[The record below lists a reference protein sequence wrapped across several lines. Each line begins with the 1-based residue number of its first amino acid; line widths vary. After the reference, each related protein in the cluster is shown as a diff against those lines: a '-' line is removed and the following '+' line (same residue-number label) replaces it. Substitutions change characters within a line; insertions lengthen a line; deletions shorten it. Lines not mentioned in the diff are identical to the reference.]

1 MQRTCGFLRIGVVG
15 RRRAGGSSSVVCRSW
30 RRRRG
35 GRCRTLVAALVALAL
50 VSLALLT
57 LVALALLALVR
68 LALLALTGES
78 LALAAPEPEVGR
90 VGLRYRSGEQGQA
103 GEEERECELHLVVCR
118 GSLINRASG
127 W

>member
-1 MQRTCGFLRIGVVG
+1 LI
-15 RRRAGGSSSVVCRSW
+15 
-30 RRRRG
+30 
-35 GRCRTLVAALVALAL
+35 ALAL
-50 VSLALLT
+50 VALALLT
-57 LVALALLALVR
+57 LVALALLTLVR
-68 LALLALTGES
+68 LALLALTREP

-90 VGLRYRSGEQGQA
+90 VGLGDRRSEQGQA